1 MTQPMKSTIL
11 LVATAT
17 ILATLG
23 TACGKNPESQ
33 EDRIKQQLNQGVAE
47 KEAILSPLTG
57 RYEGTLTS
65 PDGLQVQK
73 ATMIII
79 PTIMIVQNPGRSDVT
94 EMPTLGGNVN
104 IVFDPNNSTD
114 VIPVA
119 QFTSSSYSPETRHLR
134 MNGTINTG
142 TSIGAVI
149 TSFDGKF
156 GDDTIQGQLFNSTRG
171 NIGQLEVR
179 KVGPAPTIS
188 TAN

>member
-1 MTQPMKSTIL
+1 MTRQMTSTTLLFAAAAIISTI
-11 LVATAT
+11 
-17 ILATLG
+17 G
-23 TACGKNPESQ
+23 TGCGKSPESQ
-33 EDRIKQQLNQGVAE
+33 EDRIKQQLHQGVSE

-65 PDGLQVQK
+65 PDGLQTQK

-104 IVFDPNNSTD
+104 IVFNPNNSTD

-119 QFTSSSYSPETRHLR
+119 QFTSSSYSPETGHLR

-142 TSIGAVI
+142 TSIGAVLN
-149 TSFDGKF
+149 TFDGKF
-156 GDDTIQGQLFNSTRG
+156 ADDSIRGQLFNSTRG
-171 NIGQLEVR
+171 SIGQLDVR
-179 KVGPAPTIS
+179 KIGPAPTIPN
-188 TAN
+188 AN